1 MPLKPGTRLGPY
13 QVQAPLG
20 AGGMGEVYKATDTRL
35 DRLVAIKVLP
45 SHVADDPELR
55 QRFEREAR
63 AISSLS
69 HPHICALFDIGQE
82 NGTDYLVMEYLE
94 GETLASRLER
104 GPLPLRESLECAI
117 QIADALDKAHRQGLV
132 HRDLKPGNIMLTRS
146 GAKLLDFG
154 LAKGAAEGSPASG
167 LTLAPTMTS
176 PLTAQGA
183 LIGTFQYMAPEQLEA
198 GRVDARTDLFAFGAT
213 LYEMVTGK
221 KAFEGKTQA
230 SLIASILKES
240 PPPASQVTSTSPP
253 ALDRVIRDCLAKDP
267 ENRWQSAG
275 DLRRELQW
283 IAGGGAVAGPA
294 VIEKPRPSRR
304 EWIAWALIPILAVAA
319 ALAARPWGR
328 APASGAPHARLVLR
342 SFVMPPEGARFTLS
356 GDVGGP
362 PVFSPDGSTVA
373 FSAVSKEGIS
383 RIWLRGI
390 GSLQAR
396 EVPGTD
402 GGTFPAWSPDG
413 RSLAF
418 FSDGKLKR
426 VDLAG
431 GNPFTLCPAPSS
443 RGASWGPEGIL
454 FEPNFDGELHLVA
467 ASGGASRP
475 VTRLDTAKHSTHR
488 WPQFLPD
495 GRHFL
500 YLAATHKDPKAPTS
514 GIYLGSLDGDEARLI
529 VQTASS
535 AQYVSGYLL
544 YFQGGTLV
552 AQPFD
557 PVENELRGSPTPTQE
572 NVRLDT
578 TTWRSVFTAS
588 ETGLLLYEP
597 EGAGSGNQLLQR
609 LNRSGAVIATLGGRM
624 DYLNLQMGPGGHRLA
639 LEAQEVPRSDLWV
652 QDLDRNSRIRLTFD
666 PADEVSPVW
675 DNAGSWIFYG
685 SNRAGRY
692 KVYKKRSDGSGQED
706 LVVEMEKDAWPMDVS
721 SDGRYLLFAVG
732 ENSVRSSSDLWILA
746 LGDGAKK
753 PLPFRATGFL
763 EQDASF
769 SPDGRYVGYVSNET
783 GREEV
788 YVTTFHPGELQSGRS
803 DGGRWQIS
811 TAGGSG
817 PRWRADGRELYY
829 RKADNA
835 TLAAVSLSRREDTL
849 EVGAETALFSIP
861 QRWDG
866 PSFDVAPDGQS
877 FVVNVQGT
885 DRTRPLV
892 LVTDWPDTLKGL

>member
-1 MPLKPGTRLGPY
+1 
-13 QVQAPLG
+13 
-20 AGGMGEVYKATDTRL
+20 MGEVYKATDTRL
-35 DRLVAIKVLP
+35 DRIVAIKVLP
-45 SHVADDPELR
+45 SHVAADPELR
-55 QRFEREAR
+55 QRFEREAK

-69 HPHICALFDIGQE
+69 HPHICTLFDIGRE

-104 GPLPLRESLECAI
+104 GPLALQDSLACAM

-132 HRDLKPGNIMLTRS
+132 HRDLKPGNIMLTKA

-154 LAKGAAEGSPASG
+154 LAKGTAEDPGSAG

-213 LYEMVTGK
+213 LYEMVAGK

-230 SLIASILKES
+230 SLIAAILKET
-240 PPPASQVTSTSPP
+240 PVPLGQRAPASPP
-253 ALDRVIRDCLAKDP
+253 ALERLIRDCLAKDP
-267 ENRWQSAG
+267 EDRWQSAG
-275 DLRRELQW
+275 DLRRELRW
-283 IAGGGAVAGPA
+283 IAAGGEPSPA
-294 VIEKPRPSRR
+294 APATAKRGVSRR
-304 EWIAWALIPILAVAA
+304 EWIAWALIPVLAVAA
-319 ALAARPWGR
+319 ALTARSWGR
-328 APASGAPHARLVLR
+328 GPAPGAPRSRSVLR
-342 SFVMPPEGARFTLS
+342 TVVLPPDGARFNLS

-362 PVFSPDGSTVA
+362 PVFSPDGSTLA
-373 FSAVSKEGIS
+373 FSAISKEGVS
-383 RIWLRGI
+383 RIWLRDV
-390 GSLQAR
+390 GSLAAR
-396 EVPGTD
+396 EIPGTN

-413 RSLAF
+413 HSIAF
-418 FSDGKLKR
+418 FSDGKLNR

-443 RGASWGPEGIL
+443 RGASWGEAGIL
-454 FEPNFDGELHLVA
+454 FEPRFDGPLHLVA
-467 ASGGASRP
+467 AGGGASRP
-475 VTRLDTAKHSTHR
+475 VTRLDTGKHSTHR

-500 YLAATHKDPKAPTS
+500 YLAATHENAKAPTN
-514 GIYLGSLDGDEARLI
+514 GIFLGSLDGGEPRMI
-529 VQTASS
+529 VQTSSS

-544 YFQGGTLV
+544 YFHGGTLV

-557 PVENELRGSPTPTQE
+557 PVENDLRGSPTPTRE

-609 LNRSGAVIATLGGRM
+609 FNRSGAVIATLGGRM
-624 DYLNLQMGPGGHRLA
+624 DYLNLQLSPDGRRVA
-639 LEAQEVPRSDLWV
+639 LEAQEVPRGDLWIH
-652 QDLDRNSRIRLTFD
+652 DLERNSRIRLTFD
-666 PADEVSPVW
+666 PADEVNPVW
-675 DNAGSWIFYG
+675 DNTGSWIHYG
-685 SNRAGRY
+685 SNRQDRY
-692 KVYKKRSDGSGQED
+692 KVYRKRADGSGQEQ
-706 LVVEMEKDAWPMDVS
+706 LVIEMEKETWPMDVTA
-721 SDGRYLLFAVG
+721 DGRYLLFGVG
-732 ENSVRSSSDLWILA
+732 ENSVRSNSDLWILP
-746 LGDGAKK
+746 LTEGAQK
-753 PLPFRATGFL
+753 PIPFRTTEFL

-769 SPDGRYVGYVSNET
+769 SPDGRYVAYVSNDT

-788 YVTTFHPGELQSGRS
+788 YVTTFEPEAALAGSSG
-803 DGGRWQIS
+803 GGRWQIS
-811 TAGGSG
+811 TAGGSS
-817 PRWRADGRELYY
+817 PHWRADGRELYY

-835 TLAAVSLSRREDTL
+835 TLAAVELARRGDTL
-849 EVGAETALFSIP
+849 EVGAESALFSVP

-866 PSFDVAPDGQS
+866 PSFDAAPDGQS

-885 DRTRPLV
+885 DRNRPLV
-892 LVTDWPDTLKGL
+892 LVTDWPDTLKGP